1 MERNKSFPIGRFQL
15 AIAIIFIVGFNTG
28 GFLFYNLSLLELQPK
43 YICYDLNHK
52 DKGEFECKAEDFC
65 ENPAILHW
73 ID

>member
-1 MERNKSFPIGRFQL
+1 
-15 AIAIIFIVGFNTG
+15 VGFNTG
-28 GFLFYNLSLLELQPK
+28 GFLFYNMSLLELQPK

-52 DKGEFECKAEDFC
+52 EMGEYECKAEDFC